1 MAVAKDVF
9 AIASAHERCSCESC
23 RSAPRDFRSIVLV
36 PQAVIDVW
44 TEEVCALPARRRAS
58 WKSRLLDRRG
68 VQSRVRFRVQGNL
81 QGPWPT
87 HFEEYNT
94 LVSKW
99 LPIFPYE
106 TARDAFASFR
116 LNGPLSESVD
126 AAMQKG
132 DFEALNSTFA
142 PRSSGKHRRNKWIS
156 IPTPAGEPTR
166 G

>member
-23 RSAPRDFRSIVLV
+23 HSAPRDVRSIVLV

-44 TEEVCALPARRRAS
+44 TAEVRALPTRRRTS
-58 WKSRLLDRRG
+58 WKSRLSDGRG
-68 VQSRVRFRVQGNL
+68 VLSRVRYRVQGNL

-87 HFEEYNT
+87 LFEEYNN
-94 LVSKW
+94 LISQW
-99 LPIFPYE
+99 LPICPYE